1 MGTNE
6 IMRNLTKV
14 EIDKLL
20 IDKEIDPFL
29 FH

>member
-6 IMRNLTKV
+6 ITKNFTRV
-14 EIDKLL
+14 KIDKLL
-20 IDKEIDPFL
+20 TDKEIDPFL